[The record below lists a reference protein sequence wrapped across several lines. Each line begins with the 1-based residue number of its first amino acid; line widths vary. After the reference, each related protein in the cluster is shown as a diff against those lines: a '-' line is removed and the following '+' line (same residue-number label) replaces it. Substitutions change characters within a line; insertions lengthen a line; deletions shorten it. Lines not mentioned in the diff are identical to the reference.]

1 MKGFWRPFARLG
13 GARSYSVLSNDQL
26 RINGVKDVI
35 AVASG
40 KGGVGKSTT
49 AVNLAVA
56 LANKCGLKVGVLDA
70 DVYGPSVPTMMNIH
84 QKPEVNNDMKMI
96 PIENYGVKCM
106 SMGFLVDKDAPIVWR
121 GPMVM
126 SALQKMSREVAWGVL
141 DILVV
146 DMPPG
151 TGDAQLTMSQKLQLS
166 GALIVSTPQDVALI
180 DARRGVRMFSK
191 VQVPVSHKFCMYSLI
206 RPAKLVENLCMVPK
220 FGIVMKF

>member
-1 MKGFWRPFARLG
+1 MGFLMGPTTRPGKWASPSFRRFFIALLSCLLMGKQPKPIHQRLG

-121 GPMVM
+121 GPM
-126 SALQKMSREVAWGVL
+126 
-141 DILVV
+141 
-146 DMPPG
+146 
-151 TGDAQLTMSQKLQLS
+151 
-166 GALIVSTPQDVALI
+166 
-180 DARRGVRMFSK
+180 
-191 VQVPVSHKFCMYSLI
+191 
-206 RPAKLVENLCMVPK
+206 
-220 FGIVMKF
+220 

>member
-1 MKGFWRPFARLG
+1 RLG

-84 QKPEVNNDMKMI
+84 QKPEVNNGNI
-96 PIENYGVKCM
+96 SI
-106 SMGFLVDKDAPIVWR
+106 F
-121 GPMVM
+121 
-126 SALQKMSREVAWGVL
+126 Q
-141 DILVV
+141 
-146 DMPPG
+146 
-151 TGDAQLTMSQKLQLS
+151 
-166 GALIVSTPQDVALI
+166 
-180 DARRGVRMFSK
+180 
-191 VQVPVSHKFCMYSLI
+191 
-206 RPAKLVENLCMVPK
+206 
-220 FGIVMKF
+220 